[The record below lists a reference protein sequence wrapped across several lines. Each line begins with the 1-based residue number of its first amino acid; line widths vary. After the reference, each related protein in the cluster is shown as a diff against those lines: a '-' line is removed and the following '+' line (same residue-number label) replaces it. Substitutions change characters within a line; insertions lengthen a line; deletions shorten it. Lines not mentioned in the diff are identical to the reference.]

1 MEATVARF
9 RFLRL
14 MFLSIPLLGLAGLI
28 GCEGKSLVN
37 SGPVIRDTPPRLR
50 AENQANQEAAKD
62 APEHQL
68 VGFTET
74 TEELTGNTVVAEVNG
89 RPIFVD
95 DLIGSIRLT
104 VEADPKL
111 TDEQRQGIMR
121 AQLKQRLNPYIEQE
135 IVLQELD
142 RKVPEENRAMIEESL
157 EKPFQGILNDIMAE
171 NKVTN
176 QADLNELMLS
186 QGTSVELLRESFFRM
201 QKVQGFLSN
210 AATAP
215 ETIDRVD
222 LVSYYEEHLD
232 EFTSEERV
240 RAQEIIIRFTNE
252 EQKVEARTKMQ
263 DVVRGLREGTEFAE
277 LAVRYSDALSAEKRG
292 DLGWLKRGSL
302 ADKELEAQLFE
313 LKTGQSTRIYEKPD
327 SFEIYRVQD
336 HEKERTDPFQEVQK
350 QIERKL
356 KAQYVQEMRL
366 AKLEELK
373 DQAIVT
379 TIFDEPEEE

>member
-1 MEATVARF
+1 
-9 RFLRL
+9 
-14 MFLSIPLLGLAGLI
+14 
-28 GCEGKSLVN
+28 
-37 SGPVIRDTPPRLR
+37 
-50 AENQANQEAAKD
+50 
-62 APEHQL
+62 
-68 VGFTET
+68 
-74 TEELTGNTVVAEVNG
+74 
-89 RPIFVD
+89 
-95 DLIGSIRLT
+95 
-104 VEADPKL
+104 
-111 TDEQRQGIMR
+111 
-121 AQLKQRLNPYIEQE
+121 
-135 IVLQELD
+135 
-142 RKVPEENRAMIEESL
+142 
-157 EKPFQGILNDIMAE
+157 
-171 NKVTN
+171 
-176 QADLNELMLS
+176 
-186 QGTSVELLRESFFRM
+186 
-201 QKVQGFLSN
+201 
-210 AATAP
+210 
-215 ETIDRVD
+215 
-222 LVSYYEEHLD
+222 
-232 EFTSEERV
+232 EERV

-379 TIFDEPEEE
+379 TIFDEREEE

>member
-1 MEATVARF
+1 MARF

-14 MFLSIPLLGLAGLI
+14 MFLSVPLLGLAGLI

-62 APEHQL
+62 TPEHQL

-379 TIFDEPEEE
+379 TIFDEREEE

>member
-14 MFLSIPLLGLAGLI
+14 MFLSVPLLGLAGLI

>member
-1 MEATVARF
+1 MEATVPRF
-9 RFLRL
+9 RLPRL
-14 MFLSIPLLGLAGLI
+14 TFLSVPLLGLAGLI

-50 AENQANQEAAKD
+50 AENQASQESAKD
-62 APEHQL
+62 NSEHQL

-74 TEELTGNTVVAEVNG
+74 TEQLTGNTVVAEVNG

-104 VEADPKL
+104 VEADQKL
-111 TDEQRQGIMR
+111 TSEQRQGIMR
-121 AQLKQRLNPYIEQE
+121 AQLKQRLQPYIEQE

-142 RKVPEENRAMIEESL
+142 RKVPEENRAMIEDSL

-215 ETIDRVD
+215 ETIDRVE
-222 LVSYYEEHLD
+222 LVNYYEEHLD
-232 EFTSEERV
+232 DFTSEERV

-252 EQKVEARTKMQ
+252 EQKAEARKKMQ
-263 DVVRGLREGTEFAE
+263 DVVRGLREGTEFSD

-302 ADKELEAQLFE
+302 ADKELEARLFE

-327 SFEIYRVQD
+327 AFEVYRVQD
-336 HEKERTDPFQEVQK
+336 HEKQRTEPFQDVQK

-356 KAQYVQEMRL
+356 KAQYVREMRL

>member
-1 MEATVARF
+1 
-9 RFLRL
+9 
-14 MFLSIPLLGLAGLI
+14 MFLSVPLLGLAGLI